1 MGYLDNSSITVDAI
15 LTKRGRELLA
25 RNDGSFRITQFA
37 LGDDEI
43 DYTLFNENHP
53 NGSQFSGEAIENMP
67 LIEAIPDENNI
78 MRHKL
83 ITMPRGTSKL
93 AIVTAN
99 VPKITLSLGAST
111 VINPTTLNFNGLN
124 NLAEPSGYM
133 ATIADRRLLTSFS
146 GRGGTSPA
154 RRRDLKRYSGT
165 AVSETVMGQAISLT
179 AINSLTLFGKNNK
192 LITTLIIEG
201 RDSGART
208 TIPVEISKVVVK
220 SASFNGESGI
230 SLA

>member
-25 RNDGSFRITQFA
+25 RNDGSFRITQFS

-43 DYTLFNENHP
+43 DYSLFNENHP

-67 LIEAIPDENNI
+67 LIEAIPDESNI

-83 ITMPRGTSKL
+83 ITLPRGTSKL
-93 AIVTAN
+93 PIVTAN
-99 VPKITLSLGAST
+99 ISKVVLSLGSST
-111 VINPTTLNFNGLN
+111 VINPATLNFNGLS
-124 NLAEPSGYM
+124 NLTEPGGYS

-146 GRGGTSPA
+146 GIGNQTGASNTVNPYSSTS
-154 RRRDLKRYSGT
+154 
-165 AVSETVMGQAISLT
+165 VSETIQGASFSLT
-179 AINSLTLFGKNNK
+179 AINSTSLFGKNTK
-192 LITTLIIEG
+192 LLTSITIEG
-201 RDSGART
+201 RDSGAKV
-208 TIPVEISKVVVK
+208 TIPVEISKQVVK
-220 SASFNGESGI
+220 SQAFNGEIGI

>member
-25 RNDGSFRITQFA
+25 RNDGSFRITQFS

-43 DYTLFNENHP
+43 DYSLFNENHP

-67 LIEAIPDENNI
+67 LIEAIPDESNI

-83 ITMPRGTSKL
+83 ITLPRGTSKL
-93 AIVTAN
+93 PIVTAN
-99 VPKITLSLGAST
+99 ISKVVLSLGSST
-111 VINPTTLNFNGLN
+111 VINPATLNFNGLS
-124 NLAEPSGYM
+124 NLAEPGGYS

-146 GRGGTSPA
+146 GIGNQTGASNTVNPYSSTS
-154 RRRDLKRYSGT
+154 
-165 AVSETVMGQAISLT
+165 VSETIQGASFSLT
-179 AINSLTLFGKNNK
+179 AINSTSLFGKNTK
-192 LITTLIIEG
+192 LLTSITIEG
-201 RDSGART
+201 RDSGAKV
-208 TIPVEISKVVVK
+208 TIPVEISKQVVK
-220 SASFNGESGI
+220 SQAFNGEIGI